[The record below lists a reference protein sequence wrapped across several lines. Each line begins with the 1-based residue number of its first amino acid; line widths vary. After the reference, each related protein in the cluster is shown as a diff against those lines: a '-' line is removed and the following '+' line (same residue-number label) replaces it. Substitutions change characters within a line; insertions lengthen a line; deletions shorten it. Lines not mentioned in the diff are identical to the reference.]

1 MIDYKIG
8 YGETEVSSRINIYIT
23 DDLKEI
29 LDEKLEDYLDYL
41 KIGDNF
47 FKFKEKEIFFFYNEK
62 DNKIEYIN
70 NVFNYLNNIKDDKLN
85 KEYENLL
92 LIGEDYPCYDT
103 FKKKYIQKYFYLADK
118 LFSFFDND
126 SGLYIVDISNENK
139 IVRKIELNWDI
150 KKYFLK
156 DILYNETKDKEEN
169 LYICL
174 GKKGEQIEIEGEII
188 HGIIEKKKE

>member
-62 DNKIEYIN
+62 II
-70 NVFNYLNNIKDDKLN
+70 KLN
-85 KEYENLL
+85 I
-92 LIGEDYPCYDT
+92 LI
-103 FKKKYIQKYFYLADK
+103 I
-118 LFSFFDND
+118 FS
-126 SGLYIVDISNENK
+126 IIS
-139 IVRKIELNWDI
+139 
-150 KKYFLK
+150 
-156 DILYNETKDKEEN
+156 
-169 LYICL
+169 
-174 GKKGEQIEIEGEII
+174 II
-188 HGIIEKKKE
+188 SKMIN